1 MSSSSGLRNLG
12 FGDSSSFTQPFS
24 EAWCPRYGDGAWWCP
39 PVATSCSR
47 GAGSRGWGELGQKS
61 PFCDLKTRKV
71 KNICSCSQGSG
82 YGAEHERSDRVRL
95 PRRELR
101 ESGLRA
107 AGEGQLCRSSVVTE
121 KSRPLRVFCIRSQ
134 LESCRACEVC
144 LLVPLVFGGTTAA
157 RSASGARGHRVG
169 WGRAGLVSSAGADFL
184 VSGHVA
190 ELLLLCS
197 PAEEACWK
205 CSCAG

>member
-1 MSSSSGLRNLG
+1 M
-12 FGDSSSFTQPFS
+12 
-24 EAWCPRYGDGAWWCP
+24 
-39 PVATSCSR
+39 
-47 GAGSRGWGELGQKS
+47 
-61 PFCDLKTRKV
+61 
-71 KNICSCSQGSG
+71 
-82 YGAEHERSDRVRL
+82 
-95 PRRELR
+95 
-101 ESGLRA
+101 
-107 AGEGQLCRSSVVTE
+107 VTE

-134 LESCRACEVC
+134 LESCSACEVC

-157 RSASGARGHRVG
+157 RSASGARGRRVG

-190 ELLLLCS
+190 ELLLLSS